1 MPYAIGKAFSFAAGH
16 HIDELPD
23 GHKCRRPH
31 GHTYTA
37 EFEIS
42 APGLTGPGF
51 VTDFG
56 DLAAVGRLIQDH
68 LDHTMLNDVL
78 PTAPT
83 SENLARH
90 LAEWFIETVEPRI
103 HGCLRAVV
111 VRESP
116 TTWARWEAER

>member
-1 MPYAIGKAFSFAAGH
+1 MAYTIGKAFSFAAGH
-16 HIDELPD
+16 YIDGLPA
-23 GHKCRRPH
+23 GHKCRRVH

-42 APGLTGPGF
+42 AAELTGPGF

-56 DLAAVGRLIQDH
+56 DLAPVGQMIRDR
-68 LDHTMLNDVL
+68 LDHRMLNDVL
-78 PTAPT
+78 PAPAT
-83 SENLARH
+83 SENLARY
-90 LAEWFIETVEPRI
+90 LAEWFVRAVEPGI
-103 HGCLRAVV
+103 HGRLRAVV